1 MRQVDPNGFRGIQTR
16 PFANDSAHF
25 VLKLFHLFHLHTGEP
40 FLITPEGQLWERG
53 IHPTPKL
60 DVTDGF

>member
-1 MRQVDPNGFRGIQTR
+1 MLQMDFNAWGIQTG
-16 PFANDSAHF
+16 PFTFHLAQF
-25 VLKLFHLFHLHTGEP
+25 VMKIFHLFHLYTGEP
-40 FLITPEGQLWERG
+40 FLITPEGQLWGRG